1 MTPVSLPAVHAAPT
15 AAVMNRSTAPGRAWI
30 TYEVRP
36 GDTLWKIAA
45 KAQVSVT
52 ELVARNQL
60 ASAGTPLHV
69 GDQLTIPSG
78 NAPLTLSPA
87 AVAAP
92 VPVPAPRTSQRP
104 THVVR
109 AGESLWDIAHSTGV
123 EVEALLQA
131 NKLSP
136 TSVILPGQ
144 RLAVPGS
151 SAGSPRPDP
160 SPYGTYVI
168 RPGDTASRVA
178 RHLSVDVSTLLAVNN
193 LSSGDVL
200 LPGRR
205 LTVPGG
211 HQTVRAVT
219 KNARTGAAD
228 TRTTTAVV
236 GPGDSLWAIS
246 GRYGVS
252 MTGLAKANGI
262 GLNHPLKP
270 GDRLQVIGSL
280 AASAAAPS
288 RPGNLSEAATTN
300 LTYLNRTGTPSRS
313 QLRSMI
319 VATAQAHG
327 VDPRLALAIA
337 WQESRWS
344 QNAVSEANAIGVMQC
359 LPSTGQW
366 VSQLIGRS
374 LDLLDPQD
382 NVTCGVALLRSLG
395 RSSVSETEVIA
406 GYYQGLTSV
415 RSRGLFEDTKEYVAS
430 VLAYK
435 RQM

>member
-1 MTPVSLPAVHAAPT
+1 MTPVSLPAVHAAP
-15 AAVMNRSTAPGRAWI
+15 AATVTNRSTAPGRTWVA
-30 TYEVRP
+30 YEVRP

-52 ELVARNQL
+52 ELVARNGL
-60 ASAGTPLHV
+60 ASAGTPLRV
-69 GDQLTIPSG
+69 GDQLTVPSG
-78 NAPLTLSPA
+78 NAPAPLSPA
-87 AVAAP
+87 AAAAP
-92 VPVPAPRTSQRP
+92 VPVPTPRAPQRP

-109 AGESLWDIAHSTGV
+109 AGESLWDIAHTTGV

-144 RLAVPGS
+144 RLAVPGAS
-151 SAGSPRPDP
+151 HASPRPDP

-168 RPGDTASRVA
+168 RPGDTASAIA
-178 RHLSVDVSTLLAVNN
+178 RHLGVDVPALLNANG
-193 LSSGDVL
+193 LSPRDML

-211 HQTVRAVT
+211 HQTVRAAT

-262 GLNHPLKP
+262 GLNHPLRP
-270 GDRLQVIGSL
+270 GDRLQVVGSL

-313 QLRSMI
+313 QLKAMI
-319 VATAQAHG
+319 TATAQAHG
-327 VDPRLALAIA
+327 VDPRLALAVA

-359 LPSTGQW
+359 LPSTAQW
-366 VSQLIGRS
+366 VSQLVGRP

-382 NVTCGVALLRSLG
+382 NITCGVVLLRSLA
-395 RSSVSETEVIA
+395 RSATTETEVIA
-406 GYYQGLTSV
+406 GYYQGIASV
-415 RSRGLFEDTKEYVAS
+415 RARGLFEDTKEYVAS